1 MRGTVEL
8 SIEELWNFILNVS
21 QRTKEELIPIFTS
34 LFKQYEYLNPLC
46 DIEPEDYYLEK
57 LETQFGICLIN
68 PEFKL
73 VYHGTGLFEP

>member
-1 MRGTVEL
+1 MRGAVEL
-8 SIEELWNFILNVS
+8 SIGELWSFILNVS
-21 QRTKEELIPIFTS
+21 QRTKGELIPIFTS
-34 LFKQYEYLNPLC
+34 LFKQYESLNSLC
-46 DIEPEDYYLEK
+46 DIEPGDYYLEK